1 MRDLDLMAQYLLK
14 LRQEKLQLAHQQA
27 LIADPVP
34 VQQLMY
40 VKVSAHEAELCSRI
54 LGALKVLTN
63 DSGKFIK
70 EFLSE

>member
-14 LRQEKLQLAHQQA
+14 LRQEKLQVAHKLALQENSTSLH
-27 LIADPVP
+27 I
-34 VQQLMY
+34 
-40 VKVSAHEAELCSRI
+40 KVTAHEAELCSRI
-54 LGALKVLTN
+54 MGALKVLTN

>member
-14 LRQEKLQLAHQQA
+14 LRQEKLQLAHAQSLLTDTSA
-27 LIADPVP
+27 HRHLLHI
-34 VQQLMY
+34 
-40 VKVSAHEAELCSRI
+40 KVTAHEAELCSRI